1 MSSATAITYT
11 EHVSGP
17 SPLVAILRAVYLK
30 VTGVMHSAWSTAR
43 IVLTAA
49 LRVPGTVAATVTSV
63 LSSKAGYSAVTSG
76 LRGFLRGVWNGITRC
91 ARFLGRLFNRTG
103 KGLVTLVGHV
113 SPAAAD
119 LLYAVLTRVSATVTH
134 AAQRIDSIVRTAGE
148 VLWMLVNTAMVGTV
162 STAAAGVAAAL
173 MMIHEA
179 TSGAIAK
186 WLIQQVPAL
195 VTVVGW
201 VTNPWASLLLVA
213 LSTLGAIGLAL
224 IRLLSAGEPGPE
236 PTDDNGP
243 EDPAGAEDWTRW
255 QASIDQEALDSLV
268 HGLHVSV
275 APDGSVSVSGIPEWV
290 PENMRNHVAKVA
302 ANAALKQWERTIRT
316 RPTPSRDDRRLFTK
330 AARDAVRR
338 QAAGMSESHPHA
350 A

>member
-119 LLYAVLTRVSATVTH
+119 LPPFL
-134 AAQRIDSIVRTAGE
+134 
-148 VLWMLVNTAMVGTV
+148 
-162 STAAAGVAAAL
+162 
-173 MMIHEA
+173 
-179 TSGAIAK
+179 
-186 WLIQQVPAL
+186 
-195 VTVVGW
+195 
-201 VTNPWASLLLVA
+201 
-213 LSTLGAIGLAL
+213 
-224 IRLLSAGEPGPE
+224 
-236 PTDDNGP
+236 
-243 EDPAGAEDWTRW
+243 
-255 QASIDQEALDSLV
+255 
-268 HGLHVSV
+268 
-275 APDGSVSVSGIPEWV
+275 
-290 PENMRNHVAKVA
+290 
-302 ANAALKQWERTIRT
+302 
-316 RPTPSRDDRRLFTK
+316 RR
-330 AARDAVRR
+330 AW
-338 QAAGMSESHPHA
+338 
-350 A
+350 